1 MSLTTPIQVRLD
13 LRQRRDL
20 EAIAAAR
27 GITLS
32 ALIRE
37 RLDQTEL
44 MTSSLNSLRLT
55 LALDEKRAPTP
66 PMRPADGLS
75 PELEAMLAEML
86 MTLRNAYDKPSRFA
100 RSDLKRTP
108 LPIWEASY
116 RQD

>member
-1 MSLTTPIQVRLD
+1 MSLTTPIQVRLS

-86 MTLRNAYDKPSRFA
+86 MTLRHAHKEPSRFA
-100 RSDLKRTP
+100 QGSLRQTALR
-108 LPIWEASY
+108 IWEPDY
-116 RQD
+116 RR